1 MKKIRRRLGLIFILL
16 ILFSS
21 LASVTM
27 MLMVRNDII
36 FSKNDFRILIFG
48 YALKD
53 LFLFIVALFIVIML
67 VAALVKRTASP
78 IVDLSKAAR
87 EITAGNFDIEV
98 EESGRKDELGELAK
112 QFNIMIREL
121 RSNEYLKKDFISN
134 VSHEFKTPLAI
145 INGYG
150 MLLTE
155 DNISSEERKE
165 YAGLIVRES
174 NRLSKLTSNIL
185 RLSKLSNDKIHL
197 NRRSFSLDE
206 QIRQII
212 LLLEPKWSKK
222 HLRFQLHLPHTI
234 YMGDEELL
242 SEIWLNLL
250 DNAVKYSPE
259 TGLIDI
265 SLIETQYTYQIY
277 LRDQGPGIDKDTINH
292 IFEQFYQ
299 GDTSHK
305 NEGAGLG
312 LSIAQKIAELHGGT
326 ISCSSKP
333 GQGCTFTV
341 SLKKYTL

>member
-1 MKKIRRRLGLIFILL
+1 MKRIRRRLGLIFILL

-27 MLMVRNDII
+27 MWMVRNDIF
-36 FSKNDFRILIFG
+36 FSRNDFRILIFG

-53 LFLFIVALFIVIML
+53 LFLFVAALFIVIML

-78 IVDLSKAAR
+78 IVDLSKAAK

-98 EESGRKDELGELAK
+98 EESGRKDELGDLAK

-155 DNISSEERKE
+155 DNLPEKDRKE
-165 YAGLIVRES
+165 YARLIVQES
-174 NRLSKLTSNIL
+174 GRLSKLTSNIL
-185 RLSKLSNDKIHL
+185 RLSKLSNDKIRLKH
-197 NRRSFSLDE
+197 RSFSLDE

-212 LLLEPKWSKK
+212 LLLEPQWSKK
-222 HLRFQLHLPHTI
+222 HLNFQLHLPHTI
-234 YMGDEELL
+234 YIGDEELL
-242 SEIWLNLL
+242 SEVWLNLL
-250 DNAVKYSPE
+250 DNGIKYSPE
-259 TGLIDI
+259 GGLIDI
-265 SLIETQYTYQIY
+265 SLIETQYTFQIY
-277 LRDQGPGIDKDTINH
+277 LRDQGPGMDKDTLSH
-292 IFEQFYQ
+292 IFEQFFQ

-312 LSIAQKIAELHGGT
+312 LSIAQKVAQLHGGN

-333 GQGCTFTV
+333 GHGCTFTV
-341 SLKKYTL
+341 SLKKYTE

>member
-1 MKKIRRRLGLIFILL
+1 MFP
-16 ILFSS
+16 
-21 LASVTM
+21 M
-27 MLMVRNDII
+27 N
-36 FSKNDFRILIFG
+36 
-48 YALKD
+48 
-53 LFLFIVALFIVIML
+53 
-67 VAALVKRTASP
+67 
-78 IVDLSKAAR
+78 
-87 EITAGNFDIEV
+87 
-98 EESGRKDELGELAK
+98 
-112 QFNIMIREL
+112 
-121 RSNEYLKKDFISN
+121 SNS
-134 VSHEFKTPLAI
+134 LAI

-259 TGLIDI
+259 TGLDRHK
-265 SLIETQYTYQIY
+265 SHRNSVY
-277 LRDQGPGIDKDTINH
+277 LSDLSAGPGTG
-292 IFEQFYQ
+292 YR
-299 GDTSHK
+299 
-305 NEGAGLG
+305 
-312 LSIAQKIAELHGGT
+312 
-326 ISCSSKP
+326 
-333 GQGCTFTV
+333 
-341 SLKKYTL
+341 